1 MEQRRIQ
8 FEVSEDEAKN
18 IEAMMEACGTKTKK
32 ELLTNALT
40 LLKWGIEEVASER
53 IIVSMDAQ
61 NTRHKELVMPWM
73 SNVKK
78 KSAS

>member
-1 MEQRRIQ
+1 MGQRRIQ

-18 IEAMMEACGTKTKK
+18 IEALIEECGMRTKK

-40 LLKWGIEEVASER
+40 LLKWSIEEVASRR
-53 IIVSMDAQ
+53 IIVSMDKQ
-61 NTRHKELVMPWM
+61 NTEHKELVMPWM